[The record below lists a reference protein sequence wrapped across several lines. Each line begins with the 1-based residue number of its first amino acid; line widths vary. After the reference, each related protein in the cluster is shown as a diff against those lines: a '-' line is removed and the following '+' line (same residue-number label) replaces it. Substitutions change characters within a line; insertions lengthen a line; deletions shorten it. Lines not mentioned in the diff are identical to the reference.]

1 MVVAGQRQH
10 AAMRRGAGRVAVLQR
25 VAAAVD
31 PRPLAVPDRE
41 DAVIFG
47 AGKQPDLLA
56 APDRGRGQL
65 LVDRRLELDVVAL
78 DKAARAPQRLVERAE
93 RRAAIAGNKAAGV
106 EPGRGIALPLH
117 QRQAHQRLRA
127 GQIDPAPFERVLVVE
142 RDRRQRIRPIGHRGL
157 PQFLLGA

>member
-1 MVVAGQRQH
+1 MIVAGQRQH
-10 AAMRRGAGRVAVLQR
+10 AAVGRGAGRVAVLQR

-31 PRPLAVPDRE
+31 PRPLAVPDRK

-47 AGKQPDLLA
+47 AGEQPDLLA
-56 APDRGRGQL
+56 APHRGGGQL
-65 LVDRRLELDVVAL
+65 LVDRRLKLYMVAL

-106 EPGRGIALPLH
+106 EPRRRIALALQ

-127 GQIDPAPFERVLVVE
+127 GQIDPAFFKNVLVVE
-142 RDRRQRIRPIGHRGL
+142 RDCRQRVGHRGL